1 MPEIKAIE
9 WEAGKLRLLDQTALP
24 GETRFLE
31 LEAYL
36 QVIDAIRGMKVRG
49 APAIGVAAA
58 YAMAMAAREADSTD
72 KAAFLEALREAGH
85 RIGQARPTAVNITW
99 GVERILRLAKGISD
113 VQMAPSL
120 LLEEA
125 HRIQRE
131 DEETNRR
138 IGAEGKGLIPNGGS
152 VLTHCNTGALATAG
166 YGTALGVIRASWEE
180 GNRFQVFATETR
192 PFLQGARLTAWELVQ
207 LGIPATLVVDSSVG
221 LLMRQGEV
229 GCAIVG
235 ADRIAA
241 NGDVANKI
249 GTYQVAVLAKE
260 NNVPF
265 YVAAPTSTIDLHL
278 PSGDQIPIEERHPD
292 EVANIGGVRTAA
304 AGIGIRNPAFDV
316 TPHEYVAGII
326 TELGIIREPY
336 VDSLANAV
344 AQSQGGVHA

>member
-99 GVERILRLAKGISD
+99 GVERMLRLAKGISD

-229 GCAIVG
+229 ACAIVG

-292 EVANIGGVRTAA
+292 EVANMGGVRTAA